1 MPKTTVSRRIA
12 ELEREVG
19 IRLLQR
25 TTRSLNM
32 TDAGRLY
39 YEESSRG
46 LRAIEDANLRLADAR
61 AEPSGTICV
70 SAPVAFGSFF
80 LADTVFDFLAAYPK
94 TRVELRLTDDKLNLV
109 ENGIDLAFRMGTLAD
124 STLVARKLGST
135 HRILCASP
143 AYLEL
148 RGVPAAAADL
158 SRHDCVIA
166 GHSIAGAQWALE
178 GPRGPETI
186 SVSGRIAA
194 NTMQLAFRAAVAGY
208 GIACCPPRL
217 WARQRGA
224 VAPFLSEYAA
234 NRRILRR
241 LSKQPASPPPSKH
254 YRSGGQAHR
263 CGQLRVVGCG
273 RSATAGSRI
282 SAMSA
287 LPISGDAPV
296 RSALGPFMLA
306 VDDLP
311 MMTIVDR
318 NAEEIGRLIAS
329 LDARV
334 GAQDAAESRCPQG
347 RSRKDAIRHIFVA
360 RY

>member
-1 MPKTTVSRRIA
+1 MFDLNDVAVFARVVEAGSFTGAARLLGIPKTTVSRRIA

-19 IRLLQR
+19 MRLLQR

-61 AEPSGTICV
+61 AEPSGTIRV

-80 LADTVFDFLAAYPK
+80 LADTMFDFLGAYPK

-109 ENGIDLAFRMGTLAD
+109 EGGIDLAFRTGTLAD

-178 GPRGPETI
+178 GPRGHETI

-208 GIACCPPRL
+208 GIALLPAATVVGATNEGRL
-217 WARQRGA
+217 RR
-224 VAPFLSEYAA
+224 VLSEYASPIGGFYAVYPSSRHLSPAVKAFIDLAATRIGTA
-234 NRRILRR
+234 N
-241 LSKQPASPPPSKH
+241 ASWS
-254 YRSGGQAHR
+254 
-263 CGQLRVVGCG
+263 
-273 RSATAGSRI
+273 
-282 SAMSA
+282 
-287 LPISGDAPV
+287 
-296 RSALGPFMLA
+296 
-306 VDDLP
+306 
-311 MMTIVDR
+311 
-318 NAEEIGRLIAS
+318 NADE
-329 LDARV
+329 D
-334 GAQDAAESRCPQG
+334 
-347 RSRKDAIRHIFVA
+347 
-360 RY
+360 